1 MEAATSPE
9 ADLVV
14 TAGQQFD
21 FEQVVVR
28 AAAFQPVPQSRFLA
42 SRSRPVV
49 HSRFI
54 RFAVADEV
62 VHQFSFGLLR
72 PVLGQSPVDF
82 TDFAV
87 FDQFVHTRQ
96 RLAGLGEKHGSADRT
111 VDAVHDAEEH
121 VARFVVAHVDERFDF
136 VFEGRIAGRVG
147 LHQLSG
153 TFVDYDQV
161 VVFVQD
167 GFGIE
172 HGSG

>member
-1 MEAATSPE
+1 M
-9 ADLVV
+9 

-28 AAAFQPVPQSRFLA
+28 AAAEQPIPQPRFLA

-147 LHQLSG
+147 CTNSPERLLTTIRWLSS
-153 TFVDYDQV
+153 YRMN
-161 VVFVQD
+161 
-167 GFGIE
+167 
-172 HGSG
+172 SGLNMVRVEMIIPVRM